1 LFGLTRISLAAVMTS
16 AVNLRCRVHPSVLF
30 QIADAYER
38 RSMENHRVIGTLVG
52 SVDKQSIEV
61 TNCFCVPH
69 KEYEER
75 VEADLQYAQ
84 DMFELNKKVAPAEQL
99 VGWFATGSEITS
111 HSALIHDYY
120 GRETKDPVHLTVD
133 TTLNSGKVALKG
145 YVFVPIGVPGAT
157 TGSMFTPIP
166 VEITATEPE
175 VVGLDLLHKT
185 KFTKLRQV
193 EPTTDLARVSEG
205 VAKLEYMLEAV
216 ITYVEAVLSG
226 RESPDNG
233 VGRKLLDLVNSVPK
247 MSPDEFEK
255 MVNSNMKDLLMVIYL
270 TQLTKTQL
278 QLNEKLTSVS
288 VNQLKEYQ
296 KLLPE

>member
-1 LFGLTRISLAAVMTS
+1 M
-16 AVNLRCRVHPSVLF
+16 AVNIRVNVHPVVLF

-38 RSMENHRVIGTLVG
+38 RNMDNHRVIGTLVG
-52 SVDKQSIEV
+52 SIDKQSVEV

-75 VEADLQYAQ
+75 VEVDLQYAQ
-84 DMFELNKKVAPAEQL
+84 DMFELNKRVAPSEQL
-99 VGWFATGSEITS
+99 IGWFATGNEITS

-120 GRETKDPVHLTVD
+120 ARETKDPIHLTVD
-133 TTLNSGKVALKG
+133 ATLNSGKMGLKA

-166 VEITATEPE
+166 VDVTASDPE
-175 VVGLDLLHKT
+175 VTGLDLLNKT
-185 KFTKLRQV
+185 KWSKKREVEPIPDLMRISEGTTKL
-193 EPTTDLARVSEG
+193 EM
-205 VAKLEYMLEAV
+205 MLDAV
-216 ITYVEAVLSG
+216 IQYVEGVLSG
-226 RESPDNG
+226 RESPNNS

-247 MSPDEFEK
+247 MTPEEFEK

-278 QLNEKLTSVS
+278 QLHEKLTAVS
-288 VNQLKEYQ
+288 IKQLKDYQ
-296 KLLPE
+296 KLIPE